1 VLFVYAIIRVIMALS
16 EELVIF
22 QEVSHF
28 VKRVYE
34 RFYSFQPLAEE
45 HKESSNEPGGPTS
58 RDSPTCC
65 LTQSY

>member
-1 VLFVYAIIRVIMALS
+1 MALS

-28 VKRVYE
+28 VTRMYE

-45 HKESSNEPGGPTS
+45 HKESSNEPGGCTS
-58 RDSPTCC
+58 RDSSTWY